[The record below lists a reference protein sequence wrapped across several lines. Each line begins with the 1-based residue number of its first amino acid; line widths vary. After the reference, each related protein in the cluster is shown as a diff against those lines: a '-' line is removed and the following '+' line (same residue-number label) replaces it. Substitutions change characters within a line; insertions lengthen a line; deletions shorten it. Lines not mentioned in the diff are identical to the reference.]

1 MKYSTVTI
9 FLGTRQDTNT
19 ILPCMSLILT
29 FKAVKK
35 VTLFYYNAFFLH
47 DPCYQSKE
55 KYLAMLSFLLCVE
68 FSVSIKKK
76 QKKNRNTAVYTYRKF
91 WYKVTL
97 FFVKESENQNLYP
110 MRKKKFFLRKNL
122 LILHSSTAIYAYF
135 YACLLNHQVSSNLV
149 SAVHHLWLIK

>member
-1 MKYSTVTI
+1 
-9 FLGTRQDTNT
+9 
-19 ILPCMSLILT
+19 
-29 FKAVKK
+29 
-35 VTLFYYNAFFLH
+35 
-47 DPCYQSKE
+47 
-55 KYLAMLSFLLCVE
+55 MLSFCMIHVIKAKKNTWLCYH
-68 FSVSIKKK
+68 FYSVLSFQLVLKKK
-76 QKKNRNTAVYTYRKF
+76 KTRNTAVYTYRKF

-97 FFVKESENQNLYP
+97 FFVKESENQNLYL